1 MRFKLS
7 NIVSQLILVGFFC
20 SLTACKTLWGK
31 DDDEDDG
38 PYKGKTA
45 VQLYQEGN
53 DALAKKDYTT
63 AGKHYEALE
72 TMYPFNDYAEQ
83 AELNLIYTY
92 YKKQDYPSAAA
103 EAERFIHLYP
113 RAKRVDYAYYM
124 KGLADFN
131 QLRGT
136 ITAILPV
143 DQSWRDP
150 GTQSVAYSDFAT
162 LVQKF
167 PDSQY
172 KANALQ
178 RMIYLRNMF
187 AQTELNVS
195 KYYLERKMHVAAVER
210 ANYLI
215 KTYPQAP
222 SVDEAFVIVYR
233 GNLALGLTQA
243 ADDARAVY
251 WATYHRKLEDAVLNF
266 SGV

>member
-1 MRFKLS
+1 MVKLS
-7 NIVSQLILVGFFC
+7 KVVAQLILVGC
-20 SLTACKTLWGK
+20 LLSLAACKTFGGK
-31 DDDEDDG
+31 DDDDEDDG

-45 VQLYQEGN
+45 VQLYQESKQS
-53 DALAKKDYTT
+53 LAKKDYT
-63 AGKHYEALE
+63 AASKQLEALQ

-83 AELNLIYTY
+83 AELDLIYTY

-136 ITAILPV
+136 VTAILPV

-167 PDSQY
+167 PESQY

-195 KYYLERKMHVAAVER
+195 KYYFERKMYVAAVER
-210 ANYLI
+210 AQYLI
-215 KTYPQAP
+215 KTYPQSP
-222 SVDEAFVIVYR
+222 SVEEALLIVYR
-233 GNLALGLTQA
+233 GDEALGLTQA
-243 ADDARAVY
+243 ARDAGAVY
-251 WATYHRKLEDAVLNF
+251 QATYHREPAQAALSFA
-266 SGV
+266 GV